1 MGNFLRLV
9 GALALIALVAS
20 FGLSAVY
27 NATHEITEAYKKAEE
42 AQARLD
48 ALACDPNAVFVKT
61 VTDSIVDGEPFV
73 FYTAYK
79 SQGSD
84 EVVGYSFTAYGVG
97 YSSTIVTIVGVD
109 TTGMI
114 CGIKITQQKET
125 PGLGSKVQEVVSQN
139 TLWAVMTGKAVDETG
154 MEPWFQ
160 KQFERRTV
168 DGLHVVKSTGQEGIL
183 AITGATISSKAVT
196 GSVDDGLKMLLK
208 ITGIGNGGTSNGRAP
223 TGESAPAGDVPSGEA
238 TPANGKPG
246 SAPGSGEDAS

>member
-1 MGNFLRLV
+1 MGSFLRLV

-27 NATHEITEAYKKAEE
+27 NATHSITEAYKQAEE
-42 AQARLD
+42 SQARLD
-48 ALACDPNAVFVKT
+48 ALSCDPNAVFAET
-61 VTDSIVDGEPFV
+61 VTDSIVDGKPFV
-73 FYTAYK
+73 YYTAYK
-79 SQGSD
+79 SKGSD
-84 EVVGYSFTAYGVG
+84 EPVGYSFTAYGVG

-114 CGIKITQQKET
+114 CGIKIIQQKET
-125 PGLGSKVQEVVSQN
+125 PGLGSKIQQVVSQN
-139 TLWAVMTGKAVDETG
+139 TLWAVMTGKAVDEKG

-196 GSVDDGLKMLLK
+196 DSVDDGLKMLLK
-208 ITGIGNGGTSNGRAP
+208 VTGIGRK
-223 TGESAPAGDVPSGEA
+223 EA
-238 TPANGKPG
+238 TP
-246 SAPGSGEDAS
+246 GEDAS